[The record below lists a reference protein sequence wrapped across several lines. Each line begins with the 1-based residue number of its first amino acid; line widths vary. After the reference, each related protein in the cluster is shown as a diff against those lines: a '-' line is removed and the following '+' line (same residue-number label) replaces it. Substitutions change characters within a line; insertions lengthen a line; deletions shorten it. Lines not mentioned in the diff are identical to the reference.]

1 MKNRSELRDIIIKVL
16 YQVYILENTNVKYDV
31 NTLIKEQLE
40 IENDFVKS
48 SIDGVLKNQ
57 EKISKL
63 ANLYLK
69 DWTIDRL
76 SKVDKAILSLGIYEL
91 MYTDTPAVVCINET
105 IELAKKYSDLNVVK
119 MINAAMDAIY
129 HNEDLNGKE
138 YSSEQFAEKLD
149 KITLNNSSITFVI
162 GGSLGLSTEII
173 HNSNELICFSKMTF
187 PHQLIRVFLLE
198 QIFRAFKINNNE
210 TYHR

>member
-76 SKVDKAILSLGIYEL
+76 SKVDKAILSLAIYEL

-138 YSSEQFAEKLD
+138 
-149 KITLNNSSITFVI
+149 
-162 GGSLGLSTEII
+162 
-173 HNSNELICFSKMTF
+173 
-187 PHQLIRVFLLE
+187 
-198 QIFRAFKINNNE
+198 
-210 TYHR
+210 

>member
-40 IENDFVKS
+40 IENYFVKS

-138 YSSEQFAEKLD
+138 
-149 KITLNNSSITFVI
+149 
-162 GGSLGLSTEII
+162 
-173 HNSNELICFSKMTF
+173 
-187 PHQLIRVFLLE
+187 
-198 QIFRAFKINNNE
+198 
-210 TYHR
+210 